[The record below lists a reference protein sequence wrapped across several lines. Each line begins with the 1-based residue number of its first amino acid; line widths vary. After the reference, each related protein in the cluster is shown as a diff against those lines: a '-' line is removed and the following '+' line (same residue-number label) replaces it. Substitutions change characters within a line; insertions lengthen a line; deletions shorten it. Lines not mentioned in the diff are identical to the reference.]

1 MSNMRSTFKILF
13 YLKRNNP
20 KPDGTVPVMGRITI
34 DKTIAQFSLK
44 MTVPPNLWDTKA
56 GRLTG
61 KSTVAVKTNLALDK
75 IRVDINRHY
84 QEVMQADGFATA
96 DKVKNAY
103 LGLGVKQDTLLKL
116 FEQHNAEFLKKV
128 GYTRAEG
135 TYARYCTV
143 CKHIREF
150 LSLTYRREDIPLKE
164 LSLSFINDFEYYMRH
179 ERRCRTNTVWGYMIV
194 LKHIISIARNI
205 GLLPFNPFAGYI
217 NSPESVDRGFLT
229 KEELQLMIDA
239 RMKNAQY
246 ELVRDLFVFS
256 TFTGLSYSDVKNL
269 TKDNLKISF
278 DSHLWIITRRQKT
291 NTDSSI
297 RLLEVPKR
305 IIEKYKGYIRDN
317 RIFPVPSNSSCN
329 AILKKIAKQC
339 GINKRVTYHQSR
351 HTFSTTITLSQGVP
365 IETVSRMLGH
375 TNIKTT
381 QIYAKITKE
390 KISQDMEVLSHKLAR
405 LEKQI
410 TDKI

>member
-1 MSNMRSTFKILF
+1 MRSTFKILF
-13 YLKRNNP
+13 YLKRNAS
-20 KPDGTVPVMGRITI
+20 KPDGTVPLMGRITI
-34 DKTIAQFSLK
+34 DSTISQFSCK

-61 KSTVAVKTNLALDK
+61 KSTLAVKTNLTLDK

-84 QEVMQADGFATA
+84 QEVMQTDGFVTA

-103 LGLGVKQDTLLKL
+103 LGLGVKQDSFLTLFAK
-116 FEQHNAEFLKKV
+116 HNQDFSKKV
-128 GYTRAEG
+128 GYNRAKG
-135 TYARYCTV
+135 TYNRYCLLY
-143 CKHIREF
+143 KHVESYIKQEYNRN
-150 LSLTYRREDIPLKE
+150 DIFLKE
-164 LSLSFINDFEYYMRH
+164 LNLAFVNGFEHYLRT
-179 ERRCRTNTVWGYMIV
+179 ERECSTNTIWVYMIV
-194 LKHIISIARNI
+194 LKHIISIARNSGQLAI
-205 GLLPFNPFAGYI
+205 NPFAVYLI
-217 NSPESVDRGFLT
+217 SPEAKDRGFLT
-229 KEELQLMIDA
+229 KEELNLLVNA
-239 RMKNAQY
+239 KMKNAQY

-269 TKDNLKISF
+269 TKNNLKTSF
-278 DSHLWIITRRQKT
+278 DGHLWIITRRQKT

-305 IIEKYKGYIRDN
+305 IIEKYKSYCRDN
-317 RIFPVPSNSSCN
+317 RLFPMPSNSSCN
-329 AILKKIAKQC
+329 TILKKIAKQC
-339 GINKRVTYHQSR
+339 GIDKRITYHQSR

-365 IETVSRMLGH
+365 IETVSKMLGH

-390 KISQDMEVLSHKLAR
+390 KISQDMEILSHKLES

-410 TDKI
+410 TERI